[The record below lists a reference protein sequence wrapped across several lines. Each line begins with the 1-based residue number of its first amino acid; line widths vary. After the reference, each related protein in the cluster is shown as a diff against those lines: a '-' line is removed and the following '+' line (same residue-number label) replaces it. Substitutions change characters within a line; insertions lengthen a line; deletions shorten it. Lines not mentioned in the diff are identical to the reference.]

1 MEIRVLGPVELVDG
15 GHPLSLPTM
24 PRRLLAMLVLR
35 AGEAC
40 SADRLIEA
48 LWVEAPPA
56 SAAKLLQVYVSQL
69 RKALPEP
76 GCIHTG
82 RSSYVLD
89 LADGVLDAARF
100 EWLLKE
106 AKDMKREAN
115 PALAASLLRRALS
128 LWRGAAYG
136 EFTYEEFAHAEAE
149 RLEELRLVCLE
160 ARLEAEVALGRADE
174 LLAELRG
181 LSTAHPLRER
191 LQAQAMLA
199 LYRCGR
205 QTEALALYAEI
216 HVRLRDELGLD
227 PG

>member
-15 GHPLSLPTM
+15 EHPLSLPTM

-48 LWVEAPPA
+48 LWAEAPPA

-82 RSSYVLD
+82 RSGYVLD

-100 EWLLKE
+100 ERLLKE
-106 AKDMKREAN
+106 ANEMKREAN
-115 PALAASLLRRALS
+115 PALAASLLSTPGRS
-128 LWRGAAYG
+128 WR
-136 EFTYEEFAHAEAE
+136 
-149 RLEELRLVCLE
+149 
-160 ARLEAEVALGRADE
+160 
-174 LLAELRG
+174 
-181 LSTAHPLRER
+181 SS
-191 LQAQAMLA
+191 
-199 LYRCGR
+199 
-205 QTEALALYAEI
+205 
-216 HVRLRDELGLD
+216 
-227 PG
+227 